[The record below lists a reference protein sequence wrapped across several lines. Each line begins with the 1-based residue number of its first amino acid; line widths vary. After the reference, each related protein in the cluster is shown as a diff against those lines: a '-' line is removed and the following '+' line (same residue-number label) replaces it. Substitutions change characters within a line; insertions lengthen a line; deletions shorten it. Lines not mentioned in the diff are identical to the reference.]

1 MTTDELEADDDL
13 ADADDEDA
21 ADDQAADDGAVL
33 VGVDF
38 TADRLRVLLTDEVG
52 RRVHEAEYP
61 LPPLPD
67 EAAWAWE
74 VGGRIATEFAAEGQ
88 KRSALAIVVATPGS
102 VDPVTGKL
110 QRSTGQDGWDG
121 LAVVD
126 ALRRHIGA
134 PISAES

>member
-1 MTTDELEADDDL
+1 MTTDELEADDELDI
-13 ADADDEDA
+13 DDEELE
-21 ADDQAADDGAVL
+21 AADDGEAAEDRAVL

-38 TADRLRVLLTDEVG
+38 TADRLRLLLTDEVG
-52 RRVHEAEYP
+52 RRVHEGDWP

-67 EAAWAWE
+67 ETSWAWE

-110 QRSTGQDGWDG
+110 LRSTGQ
-121 LAVVD
+121 
-126 ALRRHIGA
+126 
-134 PISAES
+134 E